1 MRKIVLLLSL
11 VALAWSSIPCGTA
24 SARVTRSSDV
34 VLALVRLAPLQATAG
49 IYRGSDL
56 YLKVQRTPDNTQ
68 LVKMTLKGTFVRLY
82 LSPHAGVFFIETG
95 VSGAGRYLY
104 ALRYTGRRLQS
115 ALPGTASSALFGDR
129 GVHLFHDGFRVQMFD
144 AAHTG
149 SVHYR
154 IDSLYHWKSNA
165 YRRWK
170 QYREPDYGSATLPVP
185 SALFRTA
192 AGNRVLLRLQVA
204 STEQQRE
211 TGLMNITNLDSDS
224 GMIFVWP
231 APVLESFWMK
241 DTNVALTVAFL
252 SADGVIQETQD
263 MAPLSLDLHTPKQPY
278 SYAIE
283 VKAGFFAATAI
294 RVGDKAQL
302 RLGTLNPAAALP

>member
-1 MRKIVLLLSL
+1 MRKTALLVSL
-11 VALAWSSIPCGTA
+11 VALAWLSVPVSTA
-24 SARVTRSSDV
+24 SARVTRTSDV
-34 VLALVRLAPLQATAG
+34 VLAQVRLAPLQATAG

-56 YLKVQRTPDNTQ
+56 YVKVQGTPDNTQ
-68 LVKMTLKGTFVRLY
+68 VVKMTLKGTFVHLY

-104 ALRYTGRRLQS
+104 ALRYANRRLRP
-115 ALPGTASSALFGDR
+115 ALPGTAGSALFGDR
-129 GVHLFHDGFRVQMFD
+129 GVHLFHDGFRVQVSD

-149 SVHYR
+149 SVRYR
-154 IDSLYHWKSNA
+154 IASLYHWKSNA

-170 QYREPDYGSATLPVP
+170 QYREPDYSSGTLPVP
-185 SALFRTA
+185 SALFKTA
-192 AGNRVLLRLQVA
+192 AGDRVLLRLQVA

-211 TGLMNITNLDSDS
+211 TGLMNIANLDIDS

-263 MAPLSLDLHTPKQPY
+263 MTPLSLDLHTPKQPY

-283 VKAGFFAATAI
+283 VKAGFFAAAAI

-302 RLGTLNPAAALP
+302 HLGTLNPAAAQP